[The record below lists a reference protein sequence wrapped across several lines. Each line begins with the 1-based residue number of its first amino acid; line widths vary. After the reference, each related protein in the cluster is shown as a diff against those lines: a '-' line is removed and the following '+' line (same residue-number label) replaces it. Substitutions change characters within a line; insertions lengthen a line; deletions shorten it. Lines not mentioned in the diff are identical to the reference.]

1 MAKYANLRYEK
12 ALDAIEEYIDVNE
25 VKEGEG
31 LPSERKIAD
40 SLGLS
45 RGTVREALDALE
57 REGKIYKIHGKG
69 NFLAPKKYSIDISEM
84 ESFTNAERKL
94 GNIPGSK
101 VVAFQRV
108 QAGAV
113 IAKKLGILDNE
124 EVYALSRVRLVN
136 GSPAVLENAYIPV
149 KYVPELEK
157 YDFEKESLYHILR
170 QEYNIEIFGQTLD
183 IRLSNASE
191 IEADFLKI
199 EPKDLVFVEQGL
211 AKDVT
216 GFRVIEYS
224 KNILPCNHSKYHV
237 HYINKNNILVLN
249 EVMLKMLC
257 EQIDIEELSVAYE
270 SFDEMYWNK
279 VRCVLQQH
287 KKQRDTISFLYE
299 ENATEKLIKSTIAY
313 VDYAFFACSDNIRFQ
328 RLIEEVEGP
337 EVVTILKENTL
348 VLKMSDK
355 KMIFT
360 IDNKEFDYTEFQKK
374 YLFALS
380 KNWDAD
386 KCIKFAFYYNEGNGK
401 QEQ

>member
-12 ALDAIEEYIDVNE
+12 ALDAIEEYIDVNGLRE
-25 VKEGEG
+25 REG

-45 RGTVREALDALE
+45 RGTVREALNALE

-69 NFLAPKKYSIDISEM
+69 NFLSPKKYSIDISEM
-84 ESFTNAERKL
+84 DSFTNAERKL

-108 QAGAV
+108 QAGTV

-136 GSPAVLENAYIPV
+136 GSPVVLENAYIPV
-149 KYVPELEK
+149 KYVPGLEK

-170 QEYNIEIFGQTLD
+170 QEYNIEVFNQTLD

-191 IEADFLKI
+191 IEADFLNI

-216 GFRVIEYS
+216 GFRIIEYT
-224 KNILPCNHSKYHV
+224 KNILSCKHSKYHV

-249 EVMLKMLC
+249 EVMLKRLC
-257 EQIDIEELSVAYE
+257 EQININELSVAYE
-270 SFDEMYWNK
+270 SFEEMYWNK
-279 VRCVLQQH
+279 VRCVLQKH
-287 KKQRDTISFLYE
+287 KRQGDTISFLYE
-299 ENATEKLIKSTIAY
+299 ENATEKLIKSTIVY
-313 VDYAFFACSDNIRFQ
+313 VDYAFFICLDNIQFQ
-328 RLIEEVEGP
+328 RVMEEVEEP
-337 EVVTILKENTL
+337 EVVVILMENTL
-348 VLKMSDK
+348 VLKTSDK

-360 IDNKEFDYTEFQKK
+360 IDRGEFNYSEFQKK

-380 KNWDAD
+380 KNWNLD
-386 KCIKFAFYYNEGNGK
+386 KCIKFALHYNEGNGK
-401 QEQ
+401 KEQ